1 MLRALRGGMGLDPA
15 TQASTREA
23 YGKVGAA
30 AREAAETA
38 ASSIAEAAGG
48 ETVREFIGAA
58 SWWGIAF
65 AVFAGALALAVIAYM
80 ASPLITLAR
89 RKAAA

>member
-1 MLRALRGGMGLDPA
+1 MLRTLRGGVGLDSG
-15 TQASTREA
+15 TQARTQEA

-30 AREAAETA
+30 ARDAAETA
-38 ASSIAEAAGG
+38 AASIAEAAGG
-48 ETVREFIGAA
+48 ETVREFLGAA

-65 AVFAGALALAVIAYM
+65 AVFAGALALGVIAYM